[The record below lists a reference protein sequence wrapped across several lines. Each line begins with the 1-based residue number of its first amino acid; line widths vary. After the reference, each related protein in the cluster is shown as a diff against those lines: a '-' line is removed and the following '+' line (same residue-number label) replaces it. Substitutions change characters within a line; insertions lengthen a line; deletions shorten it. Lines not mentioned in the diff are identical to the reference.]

1 MKANRTRR
9 GFSLC
14 CMAAALLMM
23 GCDSESGGGTYE
35 IIYPSGNT
43 RDYTTYHKNIPV
55 EGAYGYL
62 QWEKAEDYEKTYEY
76 DLRILDESESVLY
89 EYPGTGSDIMR
100 GLAQEEHRLWICATA
115 KSCSRTRQEKM
126 NFTLHPMAP
135 DAIFMPLE
143 KRSRRSC
150 LGC

>member
-23 GCDSESGGGTYE
+23 
-35 IIYPSGNT
+35 
-43 RDYTTYHKNIPV
+43 
-55 EGAYGYL
+55 
-62 QWEKAEDYEKTYEY
+62 
-76 DLRILDESESVLY
+76 
-89 EYPGTGSDIMR
+89 GSDIMR